1 MRTSRLVLIPAAALA
16 LAAPLTACSSEDSST
31 EATNSG
37 TAETAEEAISEATS
51 EETPEEASEETSAP
65 TGQAVSVVATTTMLG
80 SVAEQIAICA
90 DTGSTVT
97 TLMPIGAD
105 PHDFSPSSAQVA
117 EMVQADMVIANGLGL
132 EAGLDDS
139 LENAASDG
147 VSVIQIA
154 DMVDPI
160 PFGAGGHDHG
170 DEEHSDDEH
179 SHDEAK
185 EDDHDHDHDHG
196 DEEHSDD
203 EHSHDEA
210 KEDDHDHDHDHGSE
224 DPHFWFDMNRMA
236 TAAQIIGD
244 ELAASGGQVYADC
257 GAQVA
262 DEIRAAEADVR
273 AALESVPADQ
283 RVLVTDHD
291 ALGYLAD
298 AYGYEVA
305 GTVIPAGTT
314 LAEPS
319 SAELA
324 ELVEVMQDEGVRVVF
339 TNTADPT
346 TLADAVAAE
355 VGGDVQ
361 VVSLYVGSLGGP
373 DTDAQD
379 YVSMMR
385 TNADLISGAL
395 NS

>member
-31 EATNSG
+31 EATNSA
-37 TAETAEEAISEATS
+37 TAETAEEATSEATS

-160 PFGAGGHDHG
+160 PFGAGGHG
-170 DEEHSDDEH
+170 DEEHSDEEH

-185 EDDHDHDHDHG
+185 EDDHDHG

-324 ELVEVMQDEGVRVVF
+324 ELVEVMQDEGVQVVF

>member
-37 TAETAEEAISEATS
+37 TAETAEEATSEATG
-51 EETPEEASEETSAP
+51 EESPEEASEETSAP

-170 DEEHSDDEH
+170 DDEHSDEEH

-185 EDDHDHDHDHG
+185 EDDHDHG
-196 DEEHSDD
+196 DEEHSHDD

-210 KEDDHDHDHDHGSE
+210 KEDDHDHDHGSE

-324 ELVEVMQDEGVRVVF
+324 ELVEVMQDEGVQVIF

-346 TLADAVAAE
+346 TLADALAAE

>member
-16 LAAPLTACSSEDSST
+16 FAAPLTACSSDDSSNDT
-31 EATNSG
+31 ESAEVTD
-37 TAETAEEAISEATS
+37 AETST
-51 EETPEEASEETSAP
+51 ETSAETTEP
-65 TGQAVSVVATTTMLG
+65 APDETEAATGESEASPVNVVATTTMLG
-80 SVAEQIAICA
+80 DVAAQIVTCA
-90 DTGSTVT
+90 NPESTAT

-117 EMVQADMVIANGLGL
+117 EMVSAQVVIANGLNL
-132 EAGLDDS
+132 EAGLDDA

-147 VSVIQIA
+147 ATVIEIA

-160 PFGAGGHDHG
+160 PFGEDGHD
-170 DEEHSDDEH
+170 DEAKEEDHDDDHSDDDH
-179 SHDEAK
+179 SDDDHSDEAK
-185 EDDHDHDHDHG
+185 EDDHDDHG
-196 DEEHSDD
+196 
-203 EHSHDEA
+203 
-210 KEDDHDHDHDHGSE
+210 HGDE

-236 TAAQIIGD
+236 TAAQLIGD
-244 ELAASGGQVYADC
+244 ELATENGQAYADC

-273 AALESVPADQ
+273 ALLEAVPADQ
-283 RVLVTDHD
+283 RILVTDHD

-298 AYGYEVA
+298 TYGYEVA

-319 SAELA
+319 SADLA
-324 ELVEVMQDEGVRVVF
+324 DLVATIQDEGVRVIF
-339 TNTADPT
+339 TNTADPSA
-346 TLADAVAAE
+346 LADAVAAE

-361 VVSLYVGSLGGP
+361 VTSLYVGSLGEPGSG
-373 DTDAQD
+373 AED
-379 YVSMMR
+379 YISMMR
-385 TNADLISGAL
+385 TNAERISSTL

>member
-37 TAETAEEAISEATS
+37 TAETAEEATSEATS

-65 TGQAVSVVATTTMLG
+65 TGQAVTVVATTTMLG

-185 EDDHDHDHDHG
+185 EDDHDHDH
-196 DEEHSDD
+196 
-203 EHSHDEA
+203 
-210 KEDDHDHDHDHGSE
+210 GSE

-324 ELVEVMQDEGVRVVF
+324 ELVEVMQDEGVQVVF